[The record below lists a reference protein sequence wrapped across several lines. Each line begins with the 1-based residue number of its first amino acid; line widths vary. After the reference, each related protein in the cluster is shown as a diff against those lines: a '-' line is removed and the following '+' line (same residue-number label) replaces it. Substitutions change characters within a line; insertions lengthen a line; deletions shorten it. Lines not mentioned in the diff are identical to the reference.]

1 MFIINIIH
9 LKRIIMEIL
18 TPRDL
23 KEKFK
28 DPWISPYK
36 KVLTMVDGDQ
46 VEIVEYHPCIGGSEW
61 VVYQY
66 KRSSELVE
74 KSKRD
79 GNKHT
84 FLVKV
89 GKSDFNLKPSFSA
102 AGIEEVSI
110 EGGEVKVVHAG
121 LAGAGVGA
129 AMCRGMAEGVKRVEI
144 YDIGGGSK
152 VGRAA
157 VITPKLEKVV
167 IGIDDTDTKEKGAT
181 WTLANNVGIELS
193 KMGFEYI
200 DHVIVQLY
208 PHNPNKTQNC
218 VAIALVFAVKPGERD
233 KLIEEAY
240 KLFKK
245 HTLSQKTS
253 MAVLDGLEIPEE
265 LRKYAQSAKKSMIT
279 LKEAE
284 KVGKDIG
291 IQFVEVTG
299 SQGKIG
305 ALAALGLYDDVK
317 EAVKVYY

>member
-1 MFIINIIH
+1 
-9 LKRIIMEIL
+9 MEIL

-23 KEKFK
+23 KKKFK
-28 DPWISPYK
+28 DPWIAPYK
-36 KVLTMVDGDQ
+36 KIITMVHGDM
-46 VEIVEYHPCIGGSEW
+46 VEIVEYHPCVGGSEW

-84 FLVKV
+84 FLVRV

-102 AGIEEVSI
+102 AGIEEVSV

-167 IGIDDTDTKEKGAT
+167 IGIDDTDTREKGAT

-253 MAVLDGLEIPEE
+253 MAVLDGLKIPEK

-284 KVGKDIG
+284 KIGKDVG

-299 SQGKIG
+299 PQGKIG

-317 EAVKVYY
+317 EAVKLANL